1 MESQQLI
8 GVVVAT
14 QINVM
19 PMKVIVTVIRIVLEL
34 LFVEQ
39 TIVRQQDYQE
49 AIGVLVQI
57 AAWVCFLLN

>member
-14 QINVM
+14 PINAM
-19 PMKVIVTVIRIVLEL
+19 PMKVIVTVIRIVQEL

-39 TIVRQQDYQE
+39 TIVRQ
-49 AIGVLVQI
+49 
-57 AAWVCFLLN
+57 